1 MNRESAYADRESA
14 YAELYADARKTA
26 IETGRTPSQLAED
39 RRELL
44 KALNMF
50 LNEYAN
56 GAHGNDPEREARPEV
71 KAARAAIAKATGTK

>member
-1 MNRESAYADRESA
+1 MNRESG

-26 IETGRTPSQLAED
+26 IETGRSPSQLAEE

-44 KALNMF
+44 QALNMF

-56 GAHGNDPEREARPEV
+56 GSNGNDQEREARPEV
-71 KAARAAIAKATGTK
+71 KAARAAIAKVIGTK

>member
-1 MNRESAYADRESA
+1 MNHESS

-26 IETGRTPSQLAED
+26 IETGRSPSQLADE

-44 KALNMF
+44 QALNMF

-56 GAHGNDPEREARPEV
+56 GVHGRDPEREARPEV
-71 KAARAAIAKATGTK
+71 KAARAAIAKATGAK